1 MYSYLTSKKRRET
14 TQKWPLEPQNI
25 HLLWNKVWTLLKI
38 IYGLLECFVFAIF
51 FRGEFIPKLS
61 EDKQFPGELCGAWTT
76 MFGRLD
82 QASECTKL
90 FAAQLLNPF
99 IPGDFAEKCVFELV
113 ELFSGHCLLL
123 RAKTYHKVLYRSYTL
138 RPSDLDTKY

>member
-90 FAAQLLNPF
+90 FAAQLLSPF
-99 IPGDFAEKCVFELV
+99 IPEILPKNA
-113 ELFSGHCLLL
+113 FS
-123 RAKTYHKVLYRSYTL
+123 S
-138 RPSDLDTKY
+138 

>member
-1 MYSYLTSKKRRET
+1 MRIKNYFDMKKCTLTLLRKRGVR
-14 TQKWPLEPQNI
+14 QLRNG
-25 HLLWNKVWTLLKI
+25 LLNLKIFIYFGIKVWTLLKI
-38 IYGLLECFVFAIF
+38 IYGLLECFVFGIF

-99 IPGDFAEKCVFELV
+99 TPGDFAEKRVFKLV
-113 ELFSGHCLLL
+113 ELFSGHC
-123 RAKTYHKVLYRSYTL
+123 RATES
-138 RPSDLDTKY
+138 